1 MELVEIYVLCENRT
15 QSLALKFLDGFAE
28 NRTNTAED
36 FPFPEYVDEP
46 DIIYTKDTEVMAALE
61 KQPSESYS
69 LYWDTTSESAIKN
82 AMLFY
87 TEDGGLVAGVAVKDS
102 DHEKWINKL
111 AKVVNGAYGYVS
123 FENVPPD
130 TKGEFIEL
138 CNSSDQI
145 KMVGGKVMI

>member
-1 MELVEIYVLCENRT
+1 MD
-15 QSLALKFLDGFAE
+15 SFAE

-46 DIIYTKDTEVMAALE
+46 DIIYTADTEVMTVLE

-69 LYWDTTSESAIKN
+69 LYWDTTNESDIKN

-87 TEDGGLVAGVAVKDS
+87 TEDGELIAGFAVKDS
-102 DHEKWINKL
+102 DHEKWISKL

-130 TKGEFIEL
+130 TKDEFIEL

-145 KMVGGKVMI
+145 KMIDGKVVI